1 MNSVNRFGPKFEVDS
16 HVNESEILQLEM
28 KSLDNRGMNYEI
40 YSKGFLV
47 YYFKRIE
54 GQTLQLFCCT
64 SKESYYLSNDTSM
77 SSQNDKVGLLDWL
90 FT

>member
-1 MNSVNRFGPKFEVDS
+1 MNGVNRFGPKFEVDS
-16 HVNESEILQLEM
+16 YVHESEIIELQM
-28 KSLDNRGMNYEI
+28 KPLNNRGLNYEI

-64 SKESYYLSNDTSM
+64 SKESYYFSNDTNITT
-77 SSQNDKVGLLDWL
+77 QDDKAGILDWL